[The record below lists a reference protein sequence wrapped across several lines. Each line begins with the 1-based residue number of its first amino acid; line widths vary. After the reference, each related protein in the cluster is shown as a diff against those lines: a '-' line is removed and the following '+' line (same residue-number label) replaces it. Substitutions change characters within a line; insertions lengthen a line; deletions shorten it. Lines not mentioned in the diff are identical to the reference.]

1 MAIVIS
7 STRLPGSRT
16 GSNCVSGRMLRTRG
30 PPASARSVVPGPAV
44 DGARPGH
51 QVDVGLRARLRNGLA
66 RVAPERFSG
75 TRVSPN
81 GAHDAAPPLAPAR
94 VGG

>member
-1 MAIVIS
+1 MAGAVGAVVGAGVMA
-7 STRLPGSRT
+7 L
-16 GSNCVSGRMLRTRG
+16 LA
-30 PPASARSVVPGPAV
+30 PAS
-44 DGARPGH
+44 GA
-51 QVDVGLRARLRNGLA
+51 QARARLRNGLA